1 MPTRFRSYQPDQA
14 LLLPPS
20 LRDWLPE
27 GHIANHVSDLVDGL
41 DLSVFYERYE
51 GDGRRKSP
59 YEPRMMVKLLLYGYA
74 TGVFSSRKIA
84 RKLEEDV
91 AFRVLAADNFPSHRT
106 ICEFRRRHLGDFRKL
121 FVEVVGLAR
130 ELGLVRFGKLS
141 IDGTKVRA
149 NASKRK
155 AMSDGRMRRE
165 ERRLSEEIEGLLLRA
180 RETDAAE
187 DARFGEALRGDELP
201 EELRRREDRL
211 AAIRAAKERLES
223 RQREVDAARGREPGT
238 KRNPKGGR
246 PYKRDYGEPEETA
259 QSNFTDPESGIMKTS
274 SEGFQQCYNAQV
286 AVSGENQLIVATE
299 VSSNAS
305 DQGWILPLVEEVRT
319 TFGEQPETVLADAG
333 YCNEG
338 DLAALEERVVDAL
351 CGAGSGRQ
359 TGGRGECGPV
369 PGDGADG
376 EETGDFGRPGAIRP
390 TQVAVG
396 SAQWLDQGN
405 PRLPSIQ
412 PARADQSA
420 GRVGSG
426 LSGVE
431 RQADAKATGGLMPGN
446 LDSTLT
452 RTILN
457 RADAGIW
464 NLPLPEMPS
473 GIPGCTF
480 GRTSPV
486 LRGAKRPTAQTP
498 SLVHRH

>member
-121 FVEVVGLAR
+121 FVEVVGL
-130 ELGLVRFGKLS
+130 
-141 IDGTKVRA
+141 
-149 NASKRK
+149 
-155 AMSDGRMRRE
+155 
-165 ERRLSEEIEGLLLRA
+165 A

-305 DQGWILPLVEEVRT
+305 DQGWILPLVEDVRT

-338 DLAALEERVVDAL
+338 DLAALEERAVDAYVAL
-351 CGAGSGRQ
+351 GREGKQ
-359 TGGRGECGPV
+359 E
-369 PGDGADG
+369 
-376 EETGDFGRPGAIRP
+376 
-390 TQVAVG
+390 VG
-396 SAQWLDQGN
+396 VN
-405 PRLPSIQ
+405 
-412 PARADQSA
+412 ADQYPATARMGKKLATSA
-420 GRVGSG
+420 GRAQYAQRKW
-426 LSGVE
+426 LSEAPNGWIKE
-431 RQADAKATGGLMPGN
+431 
-446 LDSTLT
+446 
-452 RTILN
+452 ILGF
-457 RADAGIW
+457 RRF
-464 NLPLPEMPS
+464 S
-473 GIPGCTF
+473 
-480 GRTSPV
+480 
-486 LRGAKRPTAQTP
+486 LRGLTKVQGEWD
-498 SLVHRH
+498 LVCLALNVRRMQRLLAG